1 MAGNTF
7 GEIFRVTT
15 FGESHG
21 AALGCVIDGCPSGL
35 EVDRDFI
42 QSALN
47 RRRPGAW
54 SQDGKLNSSVTARKE
69 ADEVEILSGV
79 FEGKSTGTAIALLIR
94 NTSQHSGDYSNI
106 AASYR
111 SGHADFT
118 YDAKYGFR
126 DYRGGGR
133 SSGRETAARVAAGA
147 VATLFTAKNGLM
159 VTAYTIEAAGIKAE
173 KRDLSQIEQN
183 PLRAPDCAAAE
194 KMNEA
199 IEEIRKKGDS
209 AGGIIE
215 CVVEGCPAGL
225 GEPVFD
231 KLDAELAKAILSVG
245 AVKGIEFGDGF
256 EAARATGSTN
266 NDAMHAENG
275 KPVFDTNH
283 AGGILGGM
291 SNGNKIV
298 FRVAVKPVP
307 SIFLPQNTV
316 RKDGNTLV
324 SSELQIHGRHDV
336 CLCPRIVPVVEAMT
350 QLVLADMLLRNRS
363 SKADF

>member
-1 MAGNTF
+1 MSGNSF
-7 GEIFRVTT
+7 GSVFRVTT

-21 AALGCVIDGCPSGL
+21 AALGCVIDGCPAG
-35 EVDRDFI
+35 VKIDRDFI
-42 QSALN
+42 QAALN

-54 SQDGKLNSSVTARKE
+54 GEQGLNASVTARKE
-69 ADEVEILSGV
+69 ADEVEILSGL
-79 FEGKSTGTAIALLIR
+79 FEGRSTGTPISLLIR
-94 NTSQHSGDYSNI
+94 NTSQHSKDYSNI

-111 SGHADFT
+111 PGHADFT

-147 VATLFTAKNGLM
+147 VAACLTSLSGIK

-173 KRDLSQIEQN
+173 KRDLSQIEKN
-183 PLRAPDCAAAE
+183 PLRAPDGDSAL

-199 IEEIRKKGDS
+199 IEKLRSEGDS

-215 CVVEGCPAGL
+215 CLVEGCPAGL

-231 KLDAELAKAILSVG
+231 KLDALLAHAMLSIG

-256 EAARATGSTN
+256 EAARSTGSTN

-275 KPVFDTNH
+275 APVFDTNH
-283 AGGILGGM
+283 AGGILGGI
-291 SNGNKIV
+291 SNGNKII

-307 SIFLPQNTV
+307 SIFKPQNTV
-316 RKDGNTLV
+316 RHEGDSLV
-324 SSELQIHGRHDV
+324 SSQLQIQGRHDV
-336 CLCPRIVPVVEAMT
+336 CLCPRIVPVIEAMA
-350 QLVLADMLLRNRS
+350 QLVLADLLLQNRS
-363 SKADF
+363 SKVDF